1 MRRTEAI
8 TRCIQELLIS
18 AKDEKVTVN
27 LLCNNDDKDDGDVWK
42 KKRSKLQFDSFIP
55 CSERIVRAVTDMVLL
70 FPEVSSIFFK
80 PSPTSQLLTCQSQEP
95 GHSAVSA
102 SLSSLTAAATHFET
116 ECRMLI
122 LRFQLVLDL
131 IMIMFMLLTIV
142 TFKFLMYGLYLSYLS

>member
-18 AKDEKVTVN
+18 AKDEKVNVN
-27 LLCNNDDKDDGDVWK
+27 LCNNDDKDVDDVWK

-80 PSPTSQLLTCQSQEP
+80 ASPRNQLLTWQSQEP

-131 IMIMFMLLTIV
+131 IMMMLMLVTIV
-142 TFKFLMYGLYLSYLS
+142 TFGFLKYGSHLSYPS

>member
-42 KKRSKLQFDSFIP
+42 KRSKLQFDSFIP

-80 PSPTSQLLTCQSQEP
+80 ASPTNQLLTWQSQEP

-131 IMIMFMLLTIV
+131 IMIMFMLLTIG
-142 TFKFLMYGLYLSYLS
+142 TFKFLKYGLYLSYLS